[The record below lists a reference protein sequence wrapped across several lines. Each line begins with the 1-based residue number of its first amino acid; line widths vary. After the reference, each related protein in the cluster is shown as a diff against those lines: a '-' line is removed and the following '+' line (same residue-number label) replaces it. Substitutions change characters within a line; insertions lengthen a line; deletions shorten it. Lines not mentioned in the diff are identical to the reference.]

1 MQPEW
6 MMTGKYFVQMS
17 EKIPLIL
24 SLCSMLNFP
33 YPPHPQLFIN
43 RITEL
48 SVYQITTSLNHLTG
62 KLIRQFNQDFLWIL
76 VSKTYSIGYY
86 FISKAT
92 TYFILHSKNKVN
104 SPADVARLFTQSSDR
119 QTH

>member
-6 MMTGKYFVQMS
+6 MMVGKYFVQMS
-17 EKIPLIL
+17 EKIPLVL
-24 SLCSMLNFP
+24 SLCSLLNFP
-33 YPPHPQLFIN
+33 YPPHPQLFVS

-48 SVYQITTSLNHLTG
+48 SVYQIITSLNHLTD

-86 FISKAT
+86 FISKVT
-92 TYFILHSKNKVN
+92 TYFIFHSKNEVY
-104 SPADVARLFTQSSDR
+104 SPAGVAQLYTQSNGR